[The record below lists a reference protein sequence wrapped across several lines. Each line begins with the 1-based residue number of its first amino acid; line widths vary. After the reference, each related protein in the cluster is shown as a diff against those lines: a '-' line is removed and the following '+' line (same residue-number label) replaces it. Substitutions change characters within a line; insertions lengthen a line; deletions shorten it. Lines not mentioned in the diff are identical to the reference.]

1 MVGQSHVLKALSSSL
16 DQDRLHH
23 AYLLTGTRGVG
34 KTTIARILA
43 SCLNCEKK
51 KKAPHPITIDQRSG
65 FMCEECY
72 NACIWAQKEDQKIQ
86 LVGSFQSMQ
95 RLNK

>member
-1 MVGQSHVLKALSSSL
+1 MIQGP
-16 DQDRLHH
+16 
-23 AYLLTGTRGVG
+23 T
-34 KTTIARILA
+34 
-43 SCLNCEKK
+43 CLNCEKK

-95 RLNK
+95 NLNRFLKAEK